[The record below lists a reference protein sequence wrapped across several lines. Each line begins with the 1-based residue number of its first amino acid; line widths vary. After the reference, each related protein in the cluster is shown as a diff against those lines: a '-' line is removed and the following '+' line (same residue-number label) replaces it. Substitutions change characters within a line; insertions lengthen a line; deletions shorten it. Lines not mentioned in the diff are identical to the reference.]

1 MSFSKGHRFGRCE
14 RPEGSDTAPVVR
26 CRGESPCALLRVTLD
41 SLFLA
46 WISPHSSSIPSCG
59 NINFMASENI
69 KVLATNRK
77 AGFEY
82 FLLEKFEA
90 GLVLQGSEI
99 KSIRA
104 GQISI
109 QESFVDIENGEQAWL
124 VEAHIAPY
132 EQANRF
138 NHEPRRRRRLL
149 LHKKQIRELWNNVR
163 IKGMTIVPTRVYLK
177 NGRAKIEIALAK
189 GKKAY
194 DKRATIAKRDEAR
207 SAERESRVR

>member
-1 MSFSKGHRFGRCE
+1 M
-14 RPEGSDTAPVVR
+14 T
-26 CRGESPCALLRVTLD
+26 
-41 SLFLA
+41 
-46 WISPHSSSIPSCG
+46 
-59 NINFMASENI
+59 ENI
-69 KVLATNRK
+69 KIIATNRK

-82 FLLEKFEA
+82 TLIEKFEA
-90 GLVLQGSEI
+90 GIELKGSEI

-104 GQISI
+104 GQVSI
-109 QESFVDIENGEQAWL
+109 QEAYVDVQNGQQAWL

-132 EQANRF
+132 EQSGKFF
-138 NHEPRRRRRLL
+138 NHEPRRKRRLL

-177 NGRAKIEIALAK
+177 DGRAKVEIAIAK

-207 SAERESRVR
+207 DKERAMRVR

>member
-1 MSFSKGHRFGRCE
+1 MTE
-14 RPEGSDTAPVVR
+14 D
-26 CRGESPCALLRVTLD
+26 
-41 SLFLA
+41 
-46 WISPHSSSIPSCG
+46 
-59 NINFMASENI
+59 I
-69 KVLATNRK
+69 KVVATNRK

-82 FLLEKFEA
+82 FLLDKFEA
-90 GLVLQGSEI
+90 GIALQGSEI

-109 QESFVDIENGEQAWL
+109 QEAYVEIENGEQAFL

-138 NHEPRRRRRLL
+138 NHDPRRKRRLL
-149 LHKKQIRELWNNVR
+149 LHKKEIRKLWDQIR

-177 NGRAKIEIALAK
+177 NGRVKVEIALAK

-207 SAERESRVR
+207 SAERETRVR

>member
-1 MSFSKGHRFGRCE
+1 MTTDE
-14 RPEGSDTAPVVR
+14 
-26 CRGESPCALLRVTLD
+26 
-41 SLFLA
+41 
-46 WISPHSSSIPSCG
+46 
-59 NINFMASENI
+59 I
-69 KVLATNRK
+69 KIVANNRK

-90 GLVLQGSEI
+90 GLVLNGSEI

-104 GQISI
+104 GQMSI
-109 QESFVDIENGEQAWL
+109 QESYVDIENGEQAWL
-124 VEAHIAPY
+124 VESHIAPY

-138 NHEPRRRRRLL
+138 NHDPKRKRKLL
-149 LHKKQIRELWNNVR
+149 LHKKQIRELWNNIR
-163 IKGMTIVPTRVYLK
+163 IKGMTVVPTRVYIK

>member
-1 MSFSKGHRFGRCE
+1 M
-14 RPEGSDTAPVVR
+14 
-26 CRGESPCALLRVTLD
+26 
-41 SLFLA
+41 
-46 WISPHSSSIPSCG
+46 
-59 NINFMASENI
+59 MAEEV

-77 AGFEY
+77 ATFEY

-90 GLVLQGSEI
+90 GLALQGSEI

-109 QESFVDIENGEQAWL
+109 QESYVDIENGEQAWL

-132 EQANRF
+132 AQASRF

-149 LHKKQIRELWNNVR
+149 LHKKQIRELWNNIR
-163 IKGMTIVPTRVYLK
+163 IKGMTVVPTRVYLK

-194 DKRATIAKRDEAR
+194 DKRETIAKRDAAR
-207 SAERESRVR
+207 TAERETRVR

>member
-1 MSFSKGHRFGRCE
+1 
-14 RPEGSDTAPVVR
+14 
-26 CRGESPCALLRVTLD
+26 
-41 SLFLA
+41 
-46 WISPHSSSIPSCG
+46 
-59 NINFMASENI
+59 MAEDI

-82 FLLEKFEA
+82 FLLDRFEA
-90 GLVLQGSEI
+90 GLALQGSEI

-109 QESFVDIENGEQAWL
+109 QESFVEVENGRQAFL

-138 NHEPRRRRRLL
+138 NHDPRRKRRLL
-149 LHKKQIRELWNNVR
+149 LHKKEIRKLWDSVR
-163 IKGMTIVPTRVYLK
+163 IKGMTIVPTRVYIK

-189 GKKAY
+189 GRKAY
-194 DKRATIAKRDEAR
+194 DKRAAIAKRDEAR

>member
-1 MSFSKGHRFGRCE
+1 MTDDVKIV
-14 RPEGSDTAPVVR
+14 A
-26 CRGESPCALLRVTLD
+26 
-41 SLFLA
+41 
-46 WISPHSSSIPSCG
+46 
-59 NINFMASENI
+59 N
-69 KVLATNRK
+69 NRK

-104 GQISI
+104 GQMSI
-109 QESFVDIENGEQAWL
+109 QESYVEIENGEQAWL

-132 EQANRF
+132 EQANRN
-138 NHEPRRRRRLL
+138 NHEPKRKRKLL

-163 IKGMTIVPTRVYLK
+163 IKGMTVVPTRVYLK

-207 SAERESRVR
+207 SSERQLRVR